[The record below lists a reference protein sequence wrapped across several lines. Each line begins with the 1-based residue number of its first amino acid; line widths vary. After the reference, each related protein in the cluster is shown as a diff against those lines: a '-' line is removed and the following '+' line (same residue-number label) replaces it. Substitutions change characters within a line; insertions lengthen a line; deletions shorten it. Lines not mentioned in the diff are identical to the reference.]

1 MCVCLV
7 GFGVSY
13 VTCGVFFVQEAL
25 RRVRRSF
32 KACPD
37 LNAPM
42 DEESDEDMGE
52 SDDEL
57 MATATR
63 LSLRCP
69 LGLVSGVM
77 LSAVL
82 SLCFHCSCIWSVC
95 SAVLIYYMSGT
106 CKNIICVGVL
116 PSACARYQYEYYCM
130 RPKAKDRSV
139 YEGGLSGRHAACP
152 HFVVRTSSKARIFG
166 NVLQIFVDRIYRVTS
181 MIALL

>member
-1 MCVCLV
+1 MCACVCLCLA
-7 GFGVSY
+7 GCGVSF
-13 VTCGVFFVQEAL
+13 VMCGVFFVQEAL
-25 RRVRRSF
+25 RRVKRSF

-77 LSAVL
+77 FCAVL
-82 SLCFHCSCIWSVC
+82 PLCFQWSCIWSVC
-95 SAVLIYYMSGT
+95 SAVLIYS
-106 CKNIICVGVL
+106 ICLGLTVFLFLRARVAGYVCAWASCRVL
-116 PSACARYQYEYYCM
+116 ARATSKSIAVCVRKQ
-130 RPKAKDRSV
+130 KA
-139 YEGGLSGRHAACP
+139 AAC
-152 HFVVRTSSKARIFG
+152 TG
-166 NVLQIFVDRIYRVTS
+166 VT
-181 MIALL
+181 